1 MEAGEAVHQLW
12 GSRLSTKEFIERHPE
27 IVEYIIQGIR
37 DRDIFATSHNRM
49 SPERIEYLKRRN
61 PGILQEYQ
69 ILMRM
74 YSDVRNARK
83 MVLEELGRKYELRPL
98 TIRGIIEHGR

>member
-12 GSRLSTKEFIERHPE
+12 GSRLSTKEFIEQRSE
-27 IVEYIIQGIR
+27 IVEYIIQVIR
-37 DRDIFATSHNRM
+37 DRDVFASSHNRL
-49 SPERIEYLKRRN
+49 SKERVGYLKNRN
-61 PGILQEYQ
+61 PQILQEYQ

-83 MVLEELGRKYELRPL
+83 MVLEELGKKYDLKPM